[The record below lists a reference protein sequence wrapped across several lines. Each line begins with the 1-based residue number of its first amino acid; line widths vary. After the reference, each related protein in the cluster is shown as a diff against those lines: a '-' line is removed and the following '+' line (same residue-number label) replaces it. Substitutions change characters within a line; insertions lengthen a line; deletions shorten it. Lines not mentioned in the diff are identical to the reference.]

1 MDGGAQGMAS
11 KEIVRSG
18 PANPVPEVKPTAAG
32 ISRARGTWPAWAV
45 LVLSLLLTAIA
56 WHWTSNQARQAQESE
71 FLMRATAIREALRA
85 RMTSYE
91 QVLRGAAA
99 LFAASDGVTRDEWR
113 SYFRSQQLDK
123 GYPAILAL
131 AFARAFSHEELPAL
145 KRELHRQGLAG
156 FEVRPPGARQQYVA
170 NVFTEPY
177 EGPNPR
183 AIGYDMWQDPIRR
196 ETMKR
201 ALDLRQPAIT
211 PKVVLNI
218 DEKSNPV
225 PAFIMYMPAFDRSG
239 RLLGFVLSPVRMPA
253 LAADLQAPT
262 TQGVSFAIYDG
273 AESGESALLHRS
285 AQPNGHRPLFSRSE
299 IVGFAGR
306 EWSIAFDSEPALE
319 ASEGSRTARF
329 VLAAGVLLSF
339 SLFALVRGIA
349 IGRHRALAL
358 ARAMTADLHEKQ
370 RFLSD
375 LIESSSALIFV
386 KDRDGRF
393 LMVNRKWEEVTGRV
407 RRDVLGK
414 SNGELFSNEVAR
426 TIGEADREVMDS
438 GRACEREMLLPSR
451 DGPRSFI
458 SLRFPLKNDAGGVTG
473 LCGVITD
480 ITERKQHEDAMQRL
494 NRELE
499 RRVDERTAELQTAVR
514 EIESFSYSVSHD
526 LRAPLRAIN
535 GFSQL
540 LEQEYATN
548 LDETARGY
556 LARVRAGSVKM
567 GNLIDDLLEL
577 SRVSRQPLHFKSVD
591 LSHLAGE
598 IAAELEA
605 AEPGRRVSWSIAP
618 GVAATCDAGLMR
630 AALANL
636 LNNAWKYSA
645 KRADARIEFGVEAQ
659 DGEPVFF
666 VRDNGAGFD
675 MEFVGKLF
683 GAFQRLHSPAEFS
696 GSGIGLATVARIVQ
710 RHGGRVWAE
719 GRPGAGAAFHFS
731 LRSGAVSQD
740 RPQD

>member
-1 MDGGAQGMAS
+1 MAS
-11 KEIVRSG
+11 KESVRGGLAG
-18 PANPVPEVKPTAAG
+18 PVHEDKPSAAG
-32 ISRARGTWPAWAV
+32 NGPARGTWPAWAV

-56 WHWTSNQARQAQESE
+56 WRWTSDQARQGQESE
-71 FLMRATAIREALRA
+71 FLMRTTAIREALRA
-85 RMTSYE
+85 RITSYE
-91 QVLRGAAA
+91 QVLRGAGA
-99 LFAASDGVTRDEWR
+99 LFAASDGVTRAEWR
-113 SYFRSQQLDK
+113 AYFHSQQLDK

-131 AFARAFSHEELPAL
+131 AFARALSHEELPAL
-145 KRELHRQGLAG
+145 KRELHGQGLTG
-156 FEVRPPGARQQYVA
+156 FEVRPPGIRERYVVNA
-170 NVFTEPY
+170 YTEPDADW
-177 EGPNPR
+177 NNK
-183 AIGYDMWQDPIRR
+183 ALGYDMWQDPIRR

-211 PKVVLNI
+211 PKVVLKI
-218 DEKSNPV
+218 DETSNPV

-273 AESGESALLHRS
+273 AESVESALLHRS
-285 AQPNGHRPLFSRSE
+285 AQPNGHRPQFSRSE
-299 IVGFAGR
+299 AVGFAGR
-306 EWSIAFDSEPALE
+306 QWLIAFDSEPALE

-329 VLAAGVLLSF
+329 VLAAGALLSF

-349 IGRHRALAL
+349 IGRQRALAL

-375 LIESSSALIFV
+375 LIEGSSAPIFV
-386 KDRDGRF
+386 KDRDGRL
-393 LMVNRKWEEVTGRV
+393 LMVNRRWEEVTGQARQGA
-407 RRDVLGK
+407 LGK
-414 SNGELFSNEVAR
+414 TNGELFPDEVAR
-426 TIGEADREVMDS
+426 AIGEADREVLDS
-438 GRACEREMLLPSR
+438 GRACEREMRLPTR
-451 DGPRSFI
+451 EGPRSFI
-458 SLRFPLKNDAGGVTG
+458 SLRFPLKNDAGEVTG

-514 EIESFSYSVSHD
+514 ELESFSYSVSHD

-535 GFSQL
+535 GYSQL
-540 LEQEYATN
+540 LEQDYAAN

-567 GNLIDDLLEL
+567 GNLIDDLLGL
-577 SRVSRQPLHFKSVD
+577 ASVSRQSLHFKPVD
-591 LSHLAGE
+591 LSLLAGE

-618 GVAATCDAGLMR
+618 GVTATCDAGLMR
-630 AALANL
+630 AVLANL
-636 LNNAWKYSA
+636 LGNAWKYSA
-645 KRADARIEFGVEAQ
+645 GCAEARIAFGVETV
-659 DGEPVFF
+659 DGEPAFF
-666 VRDNGAGFD
+666 VRDNGVGFD
-675 MEFVGKLF
+675 MKYAGKLF
-683 GAFQRLHSPAEFS
+683 GAFQRLHSPAEFP

>member
-1 MDGGAQGMAS
+1 MLLKRSGAQYHVEVVDGPPVNRHRPRSMCCSARSPKYAGKNAMGVIMTGM
-11 KEIVRSG
+11 G
-18 PANPVPEVKPTAAG
+18 DDG
-32 ISRARGTWPAWAV
+32 ARGLKEMHDAGARTLAQDEA
-45 LVLSLLLTAIA
+45 SLRRLRHAQGGG
-56 WHWTSNQARQAQESE
+56 QAR
-71 FLMRATAIREALRA
+71 
-85 RMTSYE
+85 
-91 QVLRGAAA
+91 RGRPQPAA
-99 LFAASDGVTRDEWR
+99 
-113 SYFRSQQLDK
+113 
-123 GYPAILAL
+123 

-438 GRACEREMLLPSR
+438 GRACEREMLLPTR

-675 MEFVGKLF
+675 MKYVGKLF

-696 GSGIGLATVARIVQ
+696 GQ
-710 RHGGRVWAE
+710 RH
-719 GRPGAGAAFHFS
+719 RPGHGGAHRAAARRPRLGGGTAGRRGHLLFLPAFRRPFAGSAARLIQVKVAACARS
-731 LRSGAVSQD
+731 RLRPGS
-740 RPQD
+740 R